1 MKKLT
6 QKNPFLVCEDKIVT
20 IKQKYIQLKF
30 IKTINGKVE
39 EVGASELD
47 LNFDKNNFNLEE
59 MKELMDKKVKSCTKS
74 VMFYVLSNLE
84 TDSDIVTINTS
95 DVSELTGYAKS
106 AISSSLNEL
115 SKMDFVKKI
124 NGRGMTFKYWINPF
138 KIFKGKRIHFLKNIR
153 QDYVH
158 YINYKEVKVL

>member
-6 QKNPFLVCEDKIVT
+6 KKNPFLVCEDKIVT
-20 IKQKYIQLKF
+20 LKQKYIHLKF
-30 IKTINGKVE
+30 IKTINGIDE
-39 EVGASELD
+39 ITTNGELD
-47 LNFDKNNFNLEE
+47 LSFEKNNFN
-59 MKELMDKKVKSCTKS
+59 KEDMRCLMNKKVSSCTKS

-106 AISSSLNEL
+106 AISSSINEL

-138 KIFKGKRIHFLKNIR
+138 KIFKGKRIAFLKSIR

-158 YINYKEVKVL
+158 CVNYQKIKVL